1 MPSKNFCSSERIA
14 LFIDGSNFHS
24 TAKLLNLEVDYLKLL
39 SLFKE
44 KGQLIRA
51 YYYTALPDQS
61 EISPLRK
68 LTDFLDYNGYTIVS
82 KQTKE
87 FTDHVTGERRVKGN
101 MDMELALDML
111 KMSEHL
117 DHVYLF
123 SGDGDFCR
131 LLGEVQ
137 DRGVRVTVVSS
148 THTKPKL
155 IADALRRK
163 ADTFLDL
170 DDIYEEL
177 SRS

>member
-1 MPSKNFCSSERIA
+1 MTQTHSERIG

-24 TAKLLNLEVDYLKLL
+24 TTKLLNLEVDYLKLL
-39 SLFKE
+39 NFFKG
-44 KGQLIRA
+44 KGQMIRA

-87 FTDHVTGERRVKGN
+87 YTDHMSGERRVKGN

-111 KMSEHL
+111 KMSKHL

-131 LLGEVQ
+131 LLEDVQ

-148 THTKPKL
+148 THTQPKL
-155 IADALRRK
+155 IADSLRRK
-163 ADTFLDL
+163 ADAFLDI
-170 DDIYEEL
+170 DDIYEDL
-177 SRS
+177 SRN

>member
-1 MPSKNFCSSERIA
+1 MTQTHSERIG

-39 SLFKE
+39 NFFKR
-44 KGQLIRA
+44 KGQMIRA
-51 YYYTALPDQS
+51 YYYTALPEQS

-87 FTDHVTGERRVKGN
+87 YTDHMSGERRVKGN

-111 KMSEHL
+111 KMSKHL

-131 LLGEVQ
+131 LLEDVQ

-148 THTKPKL
+148 THTQPKL
-155 IADALRRK
+155 IADSLRRK
-163 ADTFLDL
+163 ADAFLDI
-170 DDIYEEL
+170 DDIYEDL
-177 SRS
+177 SRN

>member
-1 MPSKNFCSSERIA
+1 MTQTHSERIG

-39 SLFKE
+39 NFFKR
-44 KGQLIRA
+44 KGQMIRA

-61 EISPLRK
+61 EVSPLRK

-87 FTDHVTGERRVKGN
+87 YTDHMSGERRVKGN

-111 KMSEHL
+111 KMSKHL

-131 LLGEVQ
+131 LLEDVQ

-148 THTKPKL
+148 THTQPKL
-155 IADALRRK
+155 IADSLRRK
-163 ADTFLDL
+163 ADAFLDI
-170 DDIYEEL
+170 DDIYEDL
-177 SRS
+177 SRN

>member
-1 MPSKNFCSSERIA
+1 M
-14 LFIDGSNFHS
+14 
-24 TAKLLNLEVDYLKLL
+24 
-39 SLFKE
+39 
-44 KGQLIRA
+44 
-51 YYYTALPDQS
+51 
-61 EISPLRK
+61 RK

-111 KMSEHL
+111 KMSKHL

-131 LLGEVQ
+131 LLSEVQ

-148 THTKPKL
+148 THTQPKL
-155 IADALRRK
+155 IVDALRRK
-163 ADTFLDL
+163 ADSFLDL
-170 DDIYEEL
+170 DDIYDEL
-177 SRS
+177 SRG

>member
-1 MPSKNFCSSERIA
+1 MTQTHSERIG

-39 SLFKE
+39 NFFKR
-44 KGQLIRA
+44 KGQMIRA
-51 YYYTALPDQS
+51 YYYTALPEQS

-87 FTDHVTGERRVKGN
+87 YTDHMSGERRVKGN

-111 KMSEHL
+111 KMSKHL

-131 LLGEVQ
+131 LLEDVQ

-148 THTKPKL
+148 THTQPKL
-155 IADALRRK
+155 IADSLRRK
-163 ADTFLDL
+163 ADAFIDI
-170 DDIYEEL
+170 DDIYEDL
-177 SRS
+177 SRN

>member
-1 MPSKNFCSSERIA
+1 MTQTHSERIG

-39 SLFKE
+39 NFFKR
-44 KGQLIRA
+44 KGQMIRA
-51 YYYTALPDQS
+51 YYYTALPEQS

-87 FTDHVTGERRVKGN
+87 YTDHMSGERRVKGN

-111 KMSEHL
+111 KMSKHL

-131 LLGEVQ
+131 LLEDVQ

-148 THTKPKL
+148 THTQPKL
-155 IADALRRK
+155 IADSLRRK
-163 ADTFLDL
+163 ADAFLEI
-170 DDIYEEL
+170 DDIYEDL
-177 SRS
+177 SRN

>member
-1 MPSKNFCSSERIA
+1 MTQTHSERIG

-39 SLFKE
+39 NFFKR
-44 KGQLIRA
+44 KGQMIRA

-61 EISPLRK
+61 EVSPLRK

-87 FTDHVTGERRVKGN
+87 YTDHMSGERRVKGN

-111 KMSEHL
+111 KMSKHL

-131 LLGEVQ
+131 LLEDVQ

-148 THTKPKL
+148 THTQPKL
-155 IADALRRK
+155 IADSLRRK
-163 ADTFLDL
+163 ADAFLEI
-170 DDIYEEL
+170 DDIYEDL
-177 SRS
+177 SRN

>member
-1 MPSKNFCSSERIA
+1 MTQTHSERIG

-39 SLFKE
+39 NFFRQ
-44 KGQLIRA
+44 KGQMIRA
-51 YYYTALPDQS
+51 YYYTALPEQS

-87 FTDHVTGERRVKGN
+87 YTDHMSGERRVKGN

-111 KMSEHL
+111 KMSKHL

-131 LLGEVQ
+131 LLEDVQ

-148 THTKPKL
+148 TNTQPKL
-155 IADALRRK
+155 IADSLRRK
-163 ADTFLDL
+163 ADAFLEI
-170 DDIYEEL
+170 DDIYEDL
-177 SRS
+177 SRN

>member
-1 MPSKNFCSSERIA
+1 MTQTHSERIG

-39 SLFKE
+39 NFFRQ
-44 KGQLIRA
+44 KGQMIRA
-51 YYYTALPDQS
+51 YYYTALPEQS

-87 FTDHVTGERRVKGN
+87 YTDHMSGERRVKGN

-111 KMSEHL
+111 KMSKHL

-131 LLGEVQ
+131 LLEDVQ

-148 THTKPKL
+148 THTQPKL
-155 IADALRRK
+155 IADSLRRK
-163 ADTFLDL
+163 ADAFLDI
-170 DDIYEEL
+170 DDIYEDL
-177 SRS
+177 SRN

>member
-1 MPSKNFCSSERIA
+1 MSSKNSHLSERIA

-24 TAKLLNLEVDYLKLL
+24 TTKLLNLEVDYLRLL

-111 KMSEHL
+111 KMSKHL
-117 DHVYLF
+117 DHIYLF

-131 LLGEVQ
+131 LLSEVQ
-137 DRGVRVTVVSS
+137 DKGVRVTVVSS
-148 THTKPKL
+148 THTQPKL

-163 ADTFLDL
+163 ADSFLDL
-170 DDIYEEL
+170 DDIYDEL
-177 SRS
+177 SRG

>member
-1 MPSKNFCSSERIA
+1 MTQTHSERIG

-39 SLFKE
+39 NFFKR
-44 KGQLIRA
+44 KGQMIRA
-51 YYYTALPDQS
+51 YYYTALPEQS

-87 FTDHVTGERRVKGN
+87 YTDHMSGERRVKGN

-111 KMSEHL
+111 KMSKHL

-131 LLGEVQ
+131 LLEDVQ

-148 THTKPKL
+148 THTQPKL
-155 IADALRRK
+155 IADSLRRK
-163 ADTFLDL
+163 ADAFIDIE
-170 DDIYEEL
+170 DIYEDL
-177 SRS
+177 SRN

>member
-1 MPSKNFCSSERIA
+1 
-14 LFIDGSNFHS
+14 
-24 TAKLLNLEVDYLKLL
+24 
-39 SLFKE
+39 
-44 KGQLIRA
+44 
-51 YYYTALPDQS
+51 
-61 EISPLRK
+61 
-68 LTDFLDYNGYTIVS
+68 
-82 KQTKE
+82 
-87 FTDHVTGERRVKGN
+87 

-148 THTKPKL
+148 THTQPKL

-163 ADTFLDL
+163 ADAFLDL